1 MKNKIKVLLFIFLMF
16 IPLNIFG
23 EELKTYSNNVL
34 VYNLDTN
41 EILYFKN
48 EKEKIQIASLT
59 KIMTIIVSLENIKD
73 LDELVKIPK
82 IDYLYEYSRLGFKFD
97 EEVTYRDLLYSAML
111 PSAADATESLAIL
124 ISGSTDKFISLMN
137 NKAKELNMS
146 NTSFSNT
153 FGKDSENNYSTIED
167 LLKLMKYSLNNTE
180 FYKIFT
186 TKTYKLTNGKTIN
199 SSISYYGK
207 KENLDI
213 ANIIGAKTGY
223 TDLAGY
229 CMISIYK
236 NKEANLLIIT
246 ANADYKSGKPTQVLD
261 GLNIGKYYNKNY
273 KYYYVLKEGEYIGD
287 INILGVKENIYS
299 EKEIKLY
306 LPNDTII
313 KTEYKSLN
321 RISFNSKTGDK
332 IGEYIIK
339 YDDKRIVKDIRIPN
353 TNKIKILLF
362 LKKYTIVIYWL
373 TRIFVFT

>member
-1 MKNKIKVLLFIFLMF
+1 MKNKIKILLFAFLLF
-16 IPLNIFG
+16 IPLNVLG
-23 EELKTYSNNVL
+23 EELKIYSNNVL

-41 EILYFKN
+41 EILYSKN

-82 IDYLYEYSRLGFKFD
+82 IDYLYEYSRLGFELN

-137 NKAKELNMS
+137 NKAKELNMN

-236 NKEANLLIIT
+236 NEDANLLIIT

-273 KYYYVLKEGEYIGD
+273 KYYYVLKEGEYIGN
-287 INILGVKENIYS
+287 INILGMKENIYS

-321 RISFNSKTGDK
+321 KINFNSKTGDK

-353 TNKIKILLF
+353 TNKIKLLLF
-362 LKKYTIVIYWL
+362 LKKYTIIVYWL
-373 TRIFVFT
+373 TRILLFA